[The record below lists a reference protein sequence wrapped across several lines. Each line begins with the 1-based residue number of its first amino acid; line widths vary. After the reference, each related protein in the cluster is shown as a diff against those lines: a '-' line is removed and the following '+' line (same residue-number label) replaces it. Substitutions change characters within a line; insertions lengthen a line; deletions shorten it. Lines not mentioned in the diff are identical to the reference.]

1 MTGSLWWLMPLLAT
15 AVWASPPQLI
25 AGASRQL
32 RCDKVSGVVRVARD
46 IADDANPEVCRAVH
60 VAWRALQSAT
70 GRSSALNADS
80 VHAVLHSFPVLGTN
94 TRRSL
99 YQLGFYLTG
108 RDYREV
114 VVDRANWAAEVLGRE
129 TFGYRE

>member
-1 MTGSLWWLMPLLAT
+1 M
-15 AVWASPPQLI
+15 
-25 AGASRQL
+25 
-32 RCDKVSGVVRVARD
+32 
-46 IADDANPEVCRAVH
+46 H